1 MTLFIRKTGDEKF
14 EQFIPEGQTLSGF
27 EKFKFQEFILGLS
40 EKKGVWTT
48 LEIQAEGQ
56 DVGFGRSS
64 IAREIANLTQT
75 GKLIKVR
82 HGEYEIA
89 GKSQSLIV

>member
-1 MTLFIRKTGDEKF
+1 
-14 EQFIPEGQTLSGF
+14 LS
-27 EKFKFQEFILGLS
+27 LS

-64 IAREIANLTQT
+64 IAREIANLTQI

-82 HGEYEIA
+82 HGEYEI
-89 GKSQSLIV
+89 SS